1 MLHPV
6 QTISR
11 LICWR
16 FLASLVVA
24 FTAFAPAV
32 GCAQADDRD
41 VDIILA
47 RPLFEPDR
55 HARSEVSVAKKQ
67 LHVTGVVGE
76 GDRWTAIFSG
86 TPGVNGALAI
96 GAGGEIDGWRVVS
109 VSPSLVRLARDR
121 ETQTLVPAQAI
132 LHGIKPGY

>member
-1 MLHPV
+1 MLHLV
-6 QTISR
+6 QAASGFIS
-11 LICWR
+11 WR
-16 FLASLVVA
+16 FPASMVLA
-24 FTAFAPAV
+24 FTAFAPAI
-32 GCAQADDRD
+32 GHAQADDTD
-41 VDIILA
+41 VDIIMA

-55 HARSEVSVAKKQ
+55 HARSEVSVAEKR

-96 GAGGEIDGWRVVS
+96 GVGEKIDGWLVVS

-132 LHGIKPGY
+132 LQGIKPGY